1 MLRMT
6 MLATLHARPGDR
18 QQLPGIVRVMENGQ
32 TKFQIGSNDNLFDW
46 TYVENVA
53 HAHLLAADRLE
64 TTIHAYD
71 FAFPVPDVTLSTGT
85 HKVPTSAA
93 RPLGPTIDPTED
105 ELRAA
110 KAFASTEPQ
119 SEDDPDMKP
128 VLRTRM
134 DQFTSVA
141 AAAEKTAEGTASED
155 DKANVTLAVAGQAF
169 FITNCE
175 PMYFWDY
182 MRAVWK
188 GLGHVAPYTIKLPS
202 DLGIIV
208 ATAAELWSKLTGR
221 EAGFTRFR
229 VKFATQKRYYN
240 VERARRL
247 LGYEPIVGV
256 EEGIKRTLEVGIQS
270 VGRPAAPADLS
281 TLSLA
286 VV

>member
-1 MLRMT
+1 MK
-6 MLATLHARPGDR
+6 
-18 QQLPGIVRVMENGQ
+18 NNQ

-46 TYVENVA
+46 TYVGNVA

-64 TTIHAYD
+64 STVHAYD
-71 FAFPVPDVTLSTGT
+71 FVYPLPDVTLSTGT
-85 HKVPTSAA
+85 HRVPTSEA
-93 RPLGPTIDPTED
+93 RPLGPITDPTAE

-110 KAFASTEPQ
+110 EAFASTEPR
-119 SEDDPDMKP
+119 SEDDPDLKP

-134 DQFTSVA
+134 DQFTNVT
-141 AAAEKTAEGTASED
+141 AAAEQTADGADNEEGKSD
-155 DKANVTLAVAGQAF
+155 RLAVAGQAF

-188 GLGHVAPYTIKLPS
+188 GLGHVAPYTIRLPS
-202 DLGIIV
+202 DIGV
-208 ATAAELWSKLTGR
+208 MMAMGAELWSKITGKPP
-221 EAGFTRFR
+221 GFTRFR

-247 LGYEPIVGV
+247 LGYEPVVGV
-256 EEGIKRTLEVGIQS
+256 EEGIRRTLEVSARS
-270 VGRPAAPADLS
+270 VQVERWNAYTRTNGS
-281 TLSLA
+281 I